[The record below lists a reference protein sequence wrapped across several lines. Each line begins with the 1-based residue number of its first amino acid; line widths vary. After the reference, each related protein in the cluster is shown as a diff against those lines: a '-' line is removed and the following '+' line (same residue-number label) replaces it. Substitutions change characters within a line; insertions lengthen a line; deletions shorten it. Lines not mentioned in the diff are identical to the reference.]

1 MKTGPRIAILGGG
14 MLGLTLAHRL
24 AGAQAR
30 VTVIEAAPE
39 LGGLAAPWRIGD
51 VTWDR
56 HYHVILAS
64 DRALRRLLAEAGLD
78 GTIRWGTTRTGVYG
92 NGCLHSMSNTLEYL
106 AFPLLSPLDK
116 ARLALTIL
124 AADRIQDGRAMERIP
139 VEDWLVRWSGRR
151 TWERF
156 WLPLLR
162 SKLGDN
168 WQRTSAAFIWATIRR
183 LHAARDAGL
192 ERERFGH
199 VPGGYARVLAR
210 LGEMLAREGV
220 EMRLGSPVRMVSSP
234 EGRPTVHFPQGRSE
248 SFDTVVITLAS
259 PLAARLLPD
268 LPPEAASRMAEV
280 PYQGIVCAS
289 LLLRR
294 PLSGF
299 YVTNLLDRLP
309 FTGII
314 EMTALVPPE
323 EMGGR
328 HLVYLPRYVPSDDPF
343 LRVPDAE
350 VRGEF
355 LQGLRQVHPD
365 LRDGDIEAFQVS
377 RVPHVMAIPTLHASS
392 RLPPIRTPL
401 PGVFAAGS
409 AHIVH
414 GTLNVNETVRLAER
428 VARALDRP
436 DLWDDRGMPLDPQ
449 DDPTQQGDSP

>member
-1 MKTGPRIAILGGG
+1 MKTTPRIGIIGGG
-14 MLGLTLAHRL
+14 MMGLAMAHRL
-24 AGAQAR
+24 AGTGAR
-30 VTVIEAAPE
+30 VTVIEAAAEP
-39 LGGLAAPWRIGD
+39 GGLAAPWTIGD

-64 DRALRRLLAEAGLD
+64 DRTLRRLLAEVGLD
-78 GTIRWGTTRTGVYG
+78 GTIRWGTTRTGVFG
-92 NGCLHSMSNTLEYL
+92 GGRLHSMSNTLEYL
-106 AFPLLSPLDK
+106 SFPLLSPLDK
-116 ARLALTIL
+116 ARLGLTIL
-124 AADRIQDGRAMERIP
+124 AADRIHDGLAMEQVP

-162 SKLGDN
+162 SKLGEN
-168 WQRTSAAFIWATIRR
+168 WKRTSAAFIWATIRR

-192 ERERFGH
+192 ERERFGY
-199 VPGGYARVLAR
+199 VPGGYARILRRLA
-210 LGEMLAREGV
+210 EALAREGV
-220 EMRLGSPVRMVSSP
+220 QMRLSCPVRRVSSAG
-234 EGRPTVHFPQGRSE
+234 GRPKVHFPDGRTE
-248 SFDTVVITLAS
+248 SFDTVVVTLAA

-268 LPPEAASRMAEV
+268 LPPEPARRMAEV

-299 YVTNLLDRLP
+299 YVTNLLDPFP

-343 LRVPDAE
+343 LRVPDDA
-350 VRGEF
+350 VRREF

-365 LRDGDIEAFQVS
+365 LREDDVEAFRVS
-377 RVPHVMAIPTLHASS
+377 RVSHVMAIPTLGASS

-401 PGVFAAGS
+401 PGVYAAGS

-414 GTLNVNETVRLAER
+414 GTLNVEETVRLAER
-428 VARALDRP
+428 VARALPHP
-436 DLWDDRGMPLDPQ
+436 DAFGDDGLPREPRSSPPG
-449 DDPTQQGDSP
+449 QGDPP